1 MKKFVLLFVGFD
13 PVWENPSD
21 PAAAKVKKE
30 WGDWFQSIG
39 KSIVDSGNPFGP
51 GKEVTKAAV
60 KDLPHGASATVGY
73 TIINAKDMDAAVKI
87 AQSAPIITSVRV
99 YEAMSM

>member
-21 PAAAKVKKE
+21 PAAAEVKKAWE
-30 WGDWFQSIG
+30 NWFESI
-39 KSIVDSGNPFGP
+39 KKNIVDSGNPFGP
-51 GKEVTKAAV
+51 GKEVTKTDA
-60 KDLPHGASATVGY
+60 KNLPHGPSAAVGY
-73 TIINAKDMDAAVKI
+73 TIINAKDMDEAVKI